1 MTSNEIKEQ
10 PSCADPVDLKALS
23 VEDARTRM
31 ISQIDQVDGYEK
43 LPIRSA
49 LGRILD
55 ETIISPVNVPSHRN
69 SAMDGFAIRGEA
81 IPAEGQQAELT
92 CIGTAWAGHPFEGEI
107 GDGECI
113 QIMTGAP
120 LPEVLDT
127 VIMQEQAEYDGQ
139 IVRIGG
145 KHRAGQNV
153 RQAGEDLAKGGV
165 VFEPGRKLTAADL
178 GVIASL
184 GIGEVVVRRKPIVAF
199 FSTGDELR
207 SIGEPLGEGQI
218 YDSNRYTLYG
228 MLTNLGV
235 DILDMGVVED
245 NPDAMRAAFHTAA
258 ANADVVITSGGVS
271 VGEADYIKSV
281 LEELG
286 EITFWKIKMKPGRP
300 LTFGRLGDAV
310 FMGLPGNPVAV
321 MVTFYQ
327 FVLPTLQYMMS
338 GQRPQPMRLQAI
350 ADSKIRKRPGRTE
363 FARGVYSVDD
373 SGTLHVSVTGQQGS
387 GILTSMS
394 YGNCFIVLAPEQ
406 GTVEPGDVVTIQPF
420 ISMF

>member
-1 MTSNEIKEQ
+1 MTSEGIKHQ
-10 PSCADPVDLKALS
+10 PSCADPVDLKALD
-23 VEDARTRM
+23 VEDARVR
-31 ISQIDQVDGYEK
+31 ILDQIIPVDGYEK

-49 LGRILD
+49 LRRVLD

-69 SAMDGFAIRGEA
+69 SAMDGFAIRGDE
-81 IPAEGQQAELT
+81 IPAENEQAEFT
-92 CIGTAWAGHPFEGEI
+92 CVGTAWAGHPFVGEI
-107 GDGECI
+107 AAGECI

-120 LPEVLDT
+120 LPDALDT
-127 VIMQEQAEYDGQ
+127 VIMQEQAEYDGK
-139 IVRIGG
+139 VARIGG

-165 VFEPGRKLTAADL
+165 VFEPGRRLTAADL

-184 GIGEVVVRRKPIVAF
+184 GIGEVVVRRKPVVAF

-207 SIGEPLGEGQI
+207 SIGEPLGEGEI

-245 NPDAMRAAFHTAA
+245 NPDAMRAAFHSAA
-258 ANADVVITSGGVS
+258 ASADVVITSGGVS
-271 VGEADYIKSV
+271 VGEADYIKPV
-281 LEELG
+281 LEEVG

-300 LTFGRLGDAV
+300 LTFGKLGDAT

-327 FVLPTLQYMMS
+327 FVLPALQYMMS
-338 GQRPQPMRLQAI
+338 GQRPEPMLLQAV
-350 ADSKIRKRPGRTE
+350 AKTEIRKRPGRTE
-363 FARGVYSVDD
+363 FARGRYSIDD
-373 SGTLHVSVTGQQGS
+373 SGVLHVEVTGQQGS

-394 YGNCFIVLAPEQ
+394 YGNCFIILPPEQ
-406 GTVEPGDVVTIQPF
+406 GSVEPGDVVTVQPF
-420 ISMF
+420 NSMI